1 MNAPPAGLAEE
12 YSLALREYFADGGEA
27 ALERAYELG
36 RQAQLE
42 GLGVLE
48 LAALHQAA
56 LASVLRRRSDNA
68 QIAHRAAEV
77 FAESLAPF
85 EMATRRFQ
93 EANALLS
100 DRNEGLEQQIEA
112 ARREERRKGEFVCQ
126 MGHEV
131 RTLLAS
137 VLGALWTLESGRAG
151 PLSDEAQQLAAATYR
166 KGQRLVHLVN
176 DALEREKIES
186 GAVRFALRPVELRP
200 LLERAVETSEP
211 NASRHGVA
219 LVLGAPLSSATLRA
233 DGERLLQALKTLLSN
248 AIRFSP
254 PGETVVVGSSR
265 RGPAIRVAV
274 TDHGPAIPQDLR
286 EHVFATF
293 TPADPVL
300 AVERAGRGRGLSTSR
315 AIVER
320 LGGRVGI
327 DSGTEK
333 GTTFYF
339 DLPEWRG
346 DALTGNDSGGARA

>member
-1 MNAPPAGLAEE
+1 MKAPPAGLAEE
-12 YSLALREYFADGGEA
+12 YSLALRDYFADGGEA
-27 ALERAYELG
+27 ALLRAYELG

-85 EMATRRFQ
+85 EMASRRFQ
-93 EANALLS
+93 EANALLC
-100 DRNEGLEQQIEA
+100 DRNEGLEHEIEA
-112 ARREERRKGEFVCQ
+112 ARREQRRKDEFVCQ
-126 MGHEV
+126 LGHEV

-151 PLSDEAQQLAAATYR
+151 ALGDEPQQLVAGAYR
-166 KGQRLVHLVN
+166 KSQRLVHLVN
-176 DALEREKIES
+176 DALEKEKIES

-200 LLERAVETSEP
+200 LLERAVAMSEP

-219 LVLGAPLSSATLRA
+219 VVIGNALSSGKLHV
-233 DGERLLQALKTLLSN
+233 DCDRLLQALKTLVSN
-248 AIRFSP
+248 AVRFSP
-254 PGETVVVGSSR
+254 PGETIVVGSSR

-274 TDHGPAIPQDLR
+274 TDHGPAVPQELR
-286 EHVFATF
+286 DRVFATF
-293 TPADPVL
+293 ASSDPAL
-300 AVERAGRGRGLSTSR
+300 AIEGAGRRRGLSTSR

-320 LGGRVGI
+320 LGGRVGM
-327 DSGTEK
+327 DSGTEA

-346 DALTGNDSGGARA
+346 DALAGHDSGGPRA